1 MKNEILF
8 IVEDSLDGGFEAHAL
23 GFSIFTEANSYSE
36 LKDNI
41 RDAVAVH
48 FDEGAQYDIS
58 EKLEISKDELNRKLF
73 G

>member
-8 IVEDSLDGGFEAHAL
+8 IVEDSLDGGFEARAL
-23 GFSIFTEANSYSE
+23 GFSIFTEADSYSE
-36 LKDNI
+36 LKENI
-41 RDAVAVH
+41 RDAILVH

-58 EKLEISKDELNRKLF
+58 EKLEISKDELIRKLF